1 MKLVGFFNNLY
12 EIINAAED
20 PFSKFAIVFL
30 PGIAPAVPATLTGI
44 HMYQVLLTI
53 LEFQGKELVSVIL
66 SVLVGIVLELLGYV
80 GAITLIKSVFELIR
94 EGRDGYL
101 IPFVIN
107 LLAYGFYLI
116 LMLLLN
122 VKIGEF
128 FGVPALINSII
139 GLLSFITVPTGL
151 LAANQLALKDQ
162 KKEKKETKASRDE
175 QRLKI
180 KMIEKG
186 MNPFTGVNVNQST
199 TPQIHEQKAGDW
211 RLLSDKEKH
220 DVVHVLSVPEIMS
233 KYNIGR
239 STAYQWK
246 KYEV

>member
-1 MKLVGFFNNLY
+1 MKLVNFFNNLY

-53 LEFQGKELVSVIL
+53 LEFQGKETVSMIL
-66 SVLVGIVLELLGYV
+66 SVLVGVVLELLGYV

-94 EGRDGYL
+94 EGKDGYL
-101 IPFVIN
+101 IPFIIN
-107 LLAYGFYLI
+107 LIAYCFYLS

-122 VKIGEF
+122 VKIGQF

-162 KKEKKETKASRDE
+162 KKEKNEAKASRNE
-175 QRLKI
+175 QKLRL
-180 KMIEKG
+180 KMIESG
-186 MNPFTGVNVNQST
+186 MNPFTDVNVNQST
-199 TPQIHEQKAGDW
+199 IPQTQQQKTGDW
-211 RLLSDKEKH
+211 RLLSDKEKY
-220 DVVHVLSVPEIMS
+220 DVIHVLSVQEIMS

-239 STAYQWK
+239 STAYHWK
-246 KYEV
+246 KYDV